1 MTFVLQEGPASDNTA
16 LSLESRIRAFP
27 SVEHMSTEELRRSV
41 ASLERMLANVQERCS
56 GDTHLMAGVARTGM
70 PIEIIQTYLTELRSA
85 PEQIRSPASDLMS
98 WADESVQSALARSSE
113 RRWNADLLGG
123 ADLTSMFQ
131 AISLWR
137 SGAPVAGMESSWQF
151 SSAQEDTERLNRI
164 KIGAWLN
171 HELPLLAQFWGALAV
186 CARMEQGTDVAQQPG
201 IAFLERLSAF
211 VREGVSSIHELQWLY
226 ALGGLDRVLA
236 HSLASLSPAPVDP
249 RASRAHIRGR
259 LLRWSADR
267 HLLEEELEQ
276 PVRAAVEGVLDETG
290 N

>member
-1 MTFVLQEGPASDNTA
+1 
-16 LSLESRIRAFP
+16 
-27 SVEHMSTEELRRSV
+27 
-41 ASLERMLANVQERCS
+41 
-56 GDTHLMAGVARTGM
+56 M
-70 PIEIIQTYLTELRSA
+70 PIEIMETYLSELRSA
-85 PEQIRSPASDLMS
+85 PERLRSPATELMP
-98 WADESVQSALARSSE
+98 WADEAVHSALASCSG
-113 RRWNADLLGG
+113 RRWNVSLLEG
-123 ADLTSMFQ
+123 ADLTGMFH

-137 SGAPVAGMESSWQF
+137 GGTPVAAIESSWQF
-151 SSAQEDTERLNRI
+151 SSARIDAERSNRI

-171 HELPLLAQFWGALAV
+171 HGLALLAQFWGALAV
-186 CARMEQGTDVAQQPG
+186 CAEVTQGTDADQRPG
-201 IAFLERLSAF
+201 ITFLERLPAF
-211 VREGVSSIHELQWLY
+211 VREGVSSIHEVQWLY